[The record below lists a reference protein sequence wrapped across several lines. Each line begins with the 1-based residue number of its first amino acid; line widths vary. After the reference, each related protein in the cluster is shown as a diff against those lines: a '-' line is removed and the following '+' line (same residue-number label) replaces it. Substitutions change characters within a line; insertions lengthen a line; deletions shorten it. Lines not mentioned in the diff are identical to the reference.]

1 MKVLHICSDF
11 SNRSLYNQLITHLSA
26 LHIEQNVYVPT
37 RTQEEI
43 DKNKNFDLENV
54 NYQYSFLLNKLDRIN
69 YFGKIKKIERNLTS
83 TIDIEN
89 CDLIHAHFLF
99 SDGGV
104 AYNLK
109 KKNGIPYVVAIRNTD
124 INIFF
129 KYFFHLRSFG
139 LNILKNASKI
149 IFLTPKYFEF
159 TFQNYFPKNLQSDFV
174 KKTNVVP
181 NGVNPYWLD
190 NSFKRKSFSKDDKIT
205 FLYVGDFSKNKNIHI
220 SIQVLNTIYSKN
232 NNIEFVLIG
241 GGGDYD
247 SQIRKLVVQNSN
259 WIKILERTN
268 SLVALKEIYRQADIF
283 LMPSKYETFGLVYIE
298 AMSQGIPVVYSS
310 GQGID
315 GFFKDGEVGYSVSAN
330 NLEEYHNKIQL
341 IIDNYDQISLNCTEK
356 AKEFSWFDISI
367 IYLKLYEQILNPI
380 FQKKMFY

>member
-109 KKNGIPYVVAIRNTD
+109 KK
-124 INIFF
+124 
-129 KYFFHLRSFG
+129 KWH
-139 LNILKNASKI
+139 
-149 IFLTPKYFEF
+149 
-159 TFQNYFPKNLQSDFV
+159 
-174 KKTNVVP
+174 
-181 NGVNPYWLD
+181 
-190 NSFKRKSFSKDDKIT
+190 
-205 FLYVGDFSKNKNIHI
+205 
-220 SIQVLNTIYSKN
+220 
-232 NNIEFVLIG
+232 
-241 GGGDYD
+241 
-247 SQIRKLVVQNSN
+247 
-259 WIKILERTN
+259 
-268 SLVALKEIYRQADIF
+268 SLCGCY
-283 LMPSKYETFGLVYIE
+283 
-298 AMSQGIPVVYSS
+298 
-310 GQGID
+310 
-315 GFFKDGEVGYSVSAN
+315 
-330 NLEEYHNKIQL
+330 
-341 IIDNYDQISLNCTEK
+341 
-356 AKEFSWFDISI
+356 
-367 IYLKLYEQILNPI
+367 
-380 FQKKMFY
+380 